1 MSSSFRKNPLS
12 GRLTSLSP
20 SEINRHV
27 SSVDASKVLLAGS
40 TDGKPILVTEGTPGT
55 DAVLI
60 HKSQDSALDEVWIY
74 AANIDT
80 TNNYKLYLKFGI
92 NDPDIVMDIPD
103 NTGLFLAVPGFML
116 TNGASIHA
124 YASAAN
130 KINIFGWVNRF
141 YSMKQRST
149 QGEGWTAGD

>member
-20 SEINRHV
+20 TEINRHV
-27 SSVDASKVLLAGS
+27 SSVDSVKILLAGS
-40 TDGKPILVTEGTPGT
+40 TDGKPILITEGTPGT
-55 DAVLI
+55 TPVLI
-60 HKSQDSALDEVWIY
+60 HKSHETALDEVWLY
-74 AANIDT
+74 ASNVDSAT
-80 TNNYKLYLKFGI
+80 NYKLYLKFGI

-116 TNGASIHA
+116 TNGASIYA
-124 YASAAN
+124 YGGAAN

-141 YSMKQRST
+141 YSMQQRSV